1 MDVIRYGTGAAVREV
16 HFDYTLRPEP
26 EAMLDSGLVT
36 LQLHRLSALRALVDG
51 HLYAHYRF
59 EYHDQLGHDC
69 QGNTVGA
76 TVDDRQSVLRR
87 IVRVPRDAVQERP
100 LSAPRPPSLQE
111 QVLYCAEVA
120 QQATAFGSDS
130 AADQADKHTEMV
142 SSIPLPTGGFDVERS
157 YVQPITLDLNGDAAN
172 DLLMIAGQRSPPLH
186 PTAHRT
192 YVATPTGPSPFRAAV
207 PGEKAYDWEQLV
219 GRELTPAYMADLK
232 AFDVIDLDNDGELE
246 MLVEGTTELD
256 WARRLTYDGS
266 SSASVPFDD
275 NSIGLTGCDLRV
287 GFFADV
293 DGDGLIDLIRRPKK
307 AVRGVC
313 SGPASTDWVRNTGVA
328 PYFDT
333 TSPKP
338 MMVPWE
344 RSPWDPHAD
353 PRWTAHLNDVASLDS
368 CASGVVWPVSGH
380 YSNSAN
386 YLADQANWLDVNQD
400 GIVDLAFSGY
410 SCWEDMGLLE
420 VHRWQPVLNSAF
432 SAVYL
437 GTGYGGFI
445 PTEIGAGMV
454 RLAHERRGFTYQS
467 GHIREVVGG
476 LRPLDVDRSGKLSVL
491 APDTSSGH
499 GGYGVG
505 GAHWRGFL
513 KGFGFRKPLD
523 GVVYKD
529 PSSGSDY
536 DYDGNYNFS
545 YAGAPGGGTLPAE
558 RGDGPN
564 DFLPEGLGFM
574 GNGAHCDPRFQ
585 RLAVG
590 DFDGDGFQDLLT
602 FSYVGGTY
610 TATSGGTTITGTGRS

>member
-1 MDVIRYGTGAAVREV
+1 
-16 HFDYTLRPEP
+16 
-26 EAMLDSGLVT
+26 
-36 LQLHRLSALRALVDG
+36 
-51 HLYAHYRF
+51 
-59 EYHDQLGHDC
+59 
-69 QGNTVGA
+69 
-76 TVDDRQSVLRR
+76 
-87 IVRVPRDAVQERP
+87 
-100 LSAPRPPSLQE
+100 
-111 QVLYCAEVA
+111 
-120 QQATAFGSDS
+120 
-130 AADQADKHTEMV
+130 
-142 SSIPLPTGGFDVERS
+142 
-157 YVQPITLDLNGDAAN
+157 
-172 DLLMIAGQRSPPLH
+172 
-186 PTAHRT
+186 
-192 YVATPTGPSPFRAAV
+192 
-207 PGEKAYDWEQLV
+207 
-219 GRELTPAYMADLK
+219 YMADLK

-610 TATSGGTTITGTGRS
+610 TATSGGTTITGTGRSIHGLCGANQWCVVLRKNKRTIAQGRLTASLGPAGGRTIYTYGFSSQTPHLNPDLPLSVEILEHEHGAEGEITYSYHGGVAVEGQFAGFATAYRTNARGATQIEQFALTPALIH